1 MTTKA
6 NILLQNYVDAVW
18 EYRLERDS
26 GNEPVS
32 EEAKMDAAELEL
44 TTYINDL
51 EKKAVRLADLEETAA
66 ERGDLGND

>member
-6 NILLQNYVDAVW
+6 HILLQNYVDAVW

-26 GNEPVS
+26 GNEPRA
-32 EEAKMDAAELEL
+32 EEEKMDAAELEL

-51 EKKAVRLADLEETAA
+51 EQKAGAT
-66 ERGDLGND
+66 

>member
-6 NILLQNYVDAVW
+6 NILLQNYVEAVW

-26 GNEPVS
+26 GNEPVA

-44 TTYINDL
+44 TTYINEL
-51 EKKAVRLADLEETAA
+51 EKKADRLAQLEEDNA
-66 ERGDLGND
+66 ERGDLSSD

>member
-6 NILLQNYVDAVW
+6 NILLQNYVEAVW

-26 GNEPVS
+26 GNEPVY

-44 TTYINDL
+44 TNYINDL
-51 EKKAVRLADLEETAA
+51 EQKAGAT
-66 ERGDLGND
+66 